1 LQFAAWLCSRDARWA
16 HDTTQNAYW
25 QATAK
30 AKRILDCEQ
39 PTANRQQEMK
49 RIEAFIRVNKLE
61 SVKQALEDAGIYGI
75 SCEQV
80 RGYGRQ
86 FGRTDKYRG
95 STYAVNLL
103 PKMKVEVVVKD
114 EDLEEGLAAIVAVAQ
129 TGEIGDGKI
138 FVSDVMEAV
147 RIRTGERGDAALS

>member
-1 LQFAAWLCSRDARWA
+1 
-16 HDTTQNAYW
+16 
-25 QATAK
+25 
-30 AKRILDCEQ
+30 
-39 PTANRQQEMK
+39 MK
-49 RIEAFIRVNKLE
+49 RIEAFIRVAKLE
-61 SVKQALEDAGIYGI
+61 DVKQALEDAGIYGI

-95 STYAVNLL
+95 STYAVNLI

-114 EDLEEGLAAIVAVAQ
+114 EDLEEAINAIVSATQ

-138 FVSDVMEAV
+138 FVSEVIEAI
-147 RIRTGERGDAALS
+147 RIRTGERGNAALS

>member
-1 LQFAAWLCSRDARWA
+1 
-16 HDTTQNAYW
+16 
-25 QATAK
+25 
-30 AKRILDCEQ
+30 
-39 PTANRQQEMK
+39 MK

-61 SVKQALEDAGIYGI
+61 DVQIALEEAGIEGI
-75 SCEQV
+75 SLTQV

-103 PKMKVEVVVKD
+103 PKMQIEVVVTD
-114 EDLEEGLAAIVAVAQ
+114 DQVEDALEAIAKTAQ

-138 FVSDVMEAV
+138 FISEVIDAV
-147 RIRTGERGDAALS
+147 RVRTGERGEAALS

>member
-1 LQFAAWLCSRDARWA
+1 
-16 HDTTQNAYW
+16 
-25 QATAK
+25 
-30 AKRILDCEQ
+30 
-39 PTANRQQEMK
+39 MK
-49 RIEAFIRVNKLE
+49 RIEAIVRVSKLE
-61 SVKQALEDAGIYGI
+61 AVMAALDEAGVAGL

-103 PKMKVEVVVKD
+103 PKMRIEVVVKD
-114 EDLEEGLAAIVAVAQ
+114 EDLEPALEAIQAASA

-138 FVSDVMEAV
+138 FVSEIVEAV
-147 RIRTGERGDAALS
+147 RIRTGERGDAALG

>member
-1 LQFAAWLCSRDARWA
+1 
-16 HDTTQNAYW
+16 
-25 QATAK
+25 
-30 AKRILDCEQ
+30 
-39 PTANRQQEMK
+39 MK

-61 SVKQALEDAGIYGI
+61 DVKDALEEAGIHGM
-75 SCEQV
+75 SCEQI

-86 FGRTDKYRG
+86 LGRTDKYRG

-103 PKMKVEVVVKD
+103 PKMRLEVYVRD
-114 EDLEEGLAAIVAVAQ
+114 EDVEDAIEAITKASQ

-138 FVSDVMEAV
+138 FITEVVDAI

>member
-1 LQFAAWLCSRDARWA
+1 V
-16 HDTTQNAYW
+16 
-25 QATAK
+25 
-30 AKRILDCEQ
+30 
-39 PTANRQQEMK
+39 K

-61 SVKQALEDAGIYGI
+61 DVQIALEEAGIEGI
-75 SCEQV
+75 SIIQV

-103 PKMKVEVVVKD
+103 PKMQIEVVVTD
-114 EDLEEGLAAIVAVAQ
+114 EQVEDALEAIAKTAQ

-138 FVSDVMEAV
+138 FVSEVIDAIRV
-147 RIRTGERGDAALS
+147 RTGERGDAALS

>member
-1 LQFAAWLCSRDARWA
+1 MLESRSTWR
-16 HDTTQNAYW
+16 DTY
-25 QATAK
+25 
-30 AKRILDCEQ
+30 
-39 PTANRQQEMK
+39 MK

-61 SVKQALEDAGIYGI
+61 DVKEALEDAGLPGL
-75 SCEQV
+75 SCCQV

-86 FGRTDKYRG
+86 MGRTDKYRG

-103 PKMKVEVVVKD
+103 PKMHLEVVVKD
-114 EDLEEGLAAIVAVAQ
+114 DDMEAAVDAIIKATQ

-138 FVSDVMEAV
+138 FVTEVLEAI